1 MALARVEG
9 SNGAGWLLTDAL
21 ETGSCP
27 LGNVVDF
34 IAQALSQAGRTSFTL
49 ETRVTNIPLP
59 GILLVTLDM
68 DVCVFNRFGSRTC
81 GTCKSANKRREMNTF
96 QLVQK
101 PPRSLALR
109 ANHPA

>member
-1 MALARVEG
+1 MAQ
-9 SNGAGWLLTDAL
+9 GWLLTDAL

-27 LGNVVDF
+27 VGSVVS
-34 IAQALSQAGRTSFTL
+34 IAQALSQAGRTGFAL

-59 GILLVTLDM
+59 GILLVTLDV
-68 DVCVFNRFGSRTC
+68 DVGVFNRCGSRAC
-81 GTCKSANKRREMNTF
+81 GTCKSEDKRRERNTL

-101 PPRSLALR
+101 PPGSLASR

>member
-1 MALARVEG
+1 MVQ
-9 SNGAGWLLTDAL
+9 GWLLTDAL
-21 ETGSCP
+21 ESGSCP
-27 LGNVVDF
+27 LGNVCDLVTL
-34 IAQALSQAGRTSFTL
+34 ALSQAGRTSFTL

-59 GILLVTLDM
+59 GVLIVTLDM

-81 GTCKSANKRREMNTF
+81 GTCKSADKRREMNTF

-101 PPRSLALR
+101 TPRSLAVC